1 MFLESLLSK
10 PGVSMTLLLVVK
22 MTEKED
28 AILHQLHHWL
38 TPVALM
44 ATPASPPQVIIIGSF
59 LDKVKAKE
67 GATAKLTKC
76 LEISRQDLEDLPLS
90 FWAFVSLIAVS
101 PSLKVLINCVPSSRT
116 SQFQSSAPPTHVTVL
131 PGSCPRS
138 GHPFQPKQ
146 SNYRTSLHGSKAMKT
161 TYLKCCQ
168 PLRRCVKI

>member
-1 MFLESLLSK
+1 
-10 PGVSMTLLLVVK
+10 MTLLLVVK

-90 FWAFVSLIAVS
+90 FLGICFLNCRQPQSEGINQLCAFL
-101 PSLKVLINCVPSSRT
+101 
-116 SQFQSSAPPTHVTVL
+116 
-131 PGSCPRS
+131 
-138 GHPFQPKQ
+138 
-146 SNYRTSLHGSKAMKT
+146 
-161 TYLKCCQ
+161 
-168 PLRRCVKI
+168 